1 MLIKESS
8 HMTEQQELLRRLDR
22 LNTIGVALSAERD
35 TARLMEIIL
44 LGAKEIT
51 NADGGTLYSVTDD
64 RSLKF
69 EIMRNQS
76 LGVSMGG
83 TTGVV
88 IPFPPL
94 PLYLENG
101 APNVNMVAAYTV
113 LNDCTVNIKDAY
125 EEIGF
130 DFSGTRKFDEQTG
143 YRSKSFLTIPMK
155 NHENEIIGV
164 LQLINAIDS
173 ASGEIIPFSAEN
185 QQLVESLASQAAVA
199 LTNHNLI
206 EGLKNLFE
214 AFIELIADAIDEKSP
229 YTGGHCRRV
238 PELTMMLAQAAARMD
253 RGPLS
258 TFSMNEKDI
267 YELRIAS
274 WLHDCGK
281 VTTPESVMDKPTKLS
296 TIFDRIHLIEQRFE
310 LLKQQH
316 ETNMLRQQ
324 VAALKAGHEADAASL
339 EAGFKEQVQQWD
351 ADFEFL
357 KNANLGGEFMAQEHL
372 QRVKDI
378 AAYSMIN
385 KAGERVPFLSE
396 DEVYN
401 LSISRGT
408 LTAEERAIINNH
420 IVVTINMLESLPY
433 PKDLKRV
440 PEYAGGHHERMDGK
454 GYPRGLT
461 REQMSIPA
469 RVMGIADIFEALT
482 SRDRPYKKAK
492 TLTESLHILGQ
503 MKLDNHID
511 PDLFDIFIHEKIYLR
526 YAEKFLEPEQIDEVD
541 ETKIPGYDPYS
552 VYRLNQ

>member
-1 MLIKESS
+1 MSDQL
-8 HMTEQQELLRRLDR
+8 ELLQRLDR
-22 LNTIGVALSAERD
+22 LNAIGVALSAERD
-35 TARLMEIIL
+35 NARLMEMIL

-51 NADGGTLYSVTDD
+51 NADGGTLYTVTEEQ
-64 RSLKF
+64 RLKF
-69 EIMRNQS
+69 EIMRNLT
-76 LGVSMGG
+76 LGVEMGG
-83 TTGVV
+83 TTGKE

-94 PLYLENG
+94 PLYLEDNS
-101 APNVNMVAAYTV
+101 PNVNMVAAYTV

-164 LQLINAIDS
+164 LQLINAIDPIS
-173 ASGEIIPFSAEN
+173 REIIPFSQEN

-229 YTGGHCRRV
+229 YTGGHCQRV
-238 PELTMMLAQAAARMD
+238 PELTMMLADAANKTKV
-253 RGPLS
+253 GPLKD
-258 TFSMNEKDI
+258 FSMSEKDI
-267 YELRIAS
+267 YELRIAA

-296 TIFDRIHLIEQRFE
+296 TIFDRIHLVEQRFE
-310 LLKQQH
+310 LLKKQA
-316 ETNMLRQQ
+316 EADMLRKQIE
-324 VAALKAGHEADAASL
+324 ALRS
-339 EAGFKEQVQQWD
+339 EQSDDVIATMEVQHQAQLQQWD
-351 ADFEFL
+351 DDLEFL
-357 KNANLGGEFMAQEHL
+357 KSANLGGEFMTPEHQ
-372 QRVKDI
+372 QRIKDI
-378 AAYSMIN
+378 ASYRIVN
-385 KAGERVPFLSE
+385 KDGELVPFLSE
-396 DEVYN
+396 EEVYN
-401 LSISRGT
+401 LNISRGT
-408 LTAEERAIINNH
+408 LTAEERTIINNH

-461 REQMSIPA
+461 REQMSVPA

-492 TLTESLHILGQ
+492 TLTESLYILGK
-503 MKLDNHID
+503 MKLDHHID
-511 PDLFDIFIHEKIYLR
+511 PDLFDIFIREKIYLR
-526 YAEKFLEPEQIDEVD
+526 YAEKFLEPEQIDDVD
-541 ETKIPGYDPYS
+541 ESRIPGYEPMTA
-552 VYRLNQ
+552 